1 MRSLTDS
8 DIAFLK
14 ELQHELQT
22 QDNFGTADPHYWHI
36 LEKKMVRT
44 FEGNGEVGIID
55 EEGDVFLGNKMTIRL
70 LDELESID
78 MEDKLPLS
86 FGDGESYSYEEE
98 YEFAKA
104 IWEEYCG
111 YRFHYELGYFTFE
124 YKVAY
129 PLFFTYKEC
138 KEHIKRYG
146 HNYSHPQAY
155 CIYSDRTP
163 NFERLLDILTN
174 VDFDQLKTGGQVN
187 EQ

>member
-8 DIAFLK
+8 DITFLK
-14 ELQHELQT
+14 KLQHELQM

-55 EEGDVFLGNKMTIRL
+55 LEGNVFFGDDITEKLV
-70 LDELESID
+70 DELRYQTLEAELSKYLDDIGFYD
-78 MEDKLPLS
+78 EDYAEQFRIVRIAWQKDDDRIFP
-86 FGDGESYSYEEE
+86 
-98 YEFAKA
+98 
-104 IWEEYCG
+104 
-111 YRFHYELGYFTFE
+111 YELGYFTYE

-138 KEHIKRYG
+138 KEHIRRYR
-146 HNYSHPQAY
+146 HNYSDPHAY

-163 NFERLLDILTN
+163 NFERLLDILTY
-174 VDFDQLKTGGQVN
+174 VDFDHIAKGDK
-187 EQ
+187 